1 MSIRVYWKRKY
12 AYIGTEYYV
21 TIKQISQ
28 NDKKGIFELKDSYI
42 IGELTRRIN
51 MFEKAKVDRLGMRIY
66 KMNVKQLADFFTE
79 LVYGKEDENIDFL
92 EFGYKLCDQLKE
104 EGKSFSRIKTSLNSL
119 KDFTGGKLDI
129 NELTSRFLFNYE
141 KYLRSE
147 RKLKRINQLGKE
159 VITVRKPMSD
169 HGIADYM
176 TDIRTV
182 FNAAI
187 FEYNDDETGNIR
199 IMHYPFKKYKL
210 PVVRETAKR
219 NISVEQLRCIMS
231 LKEEDMDARLTILAR
246 DVFLIS
252 FYLIGMNMVD
262 LFSIEFK
269 SYENGRITY
278 KRAKTRGKRRDEALI
293 SIKVESEA
301 MPLVEKYRDPDKKRV
316 FDFYKR
322 YKTFQYFTSAID
334 RGLKD
339 VAKLCNIDVPLSTYY
354 ARHTWATIA
363 RNKCNKSKEDIQE
376 CLNHA
381 GSSSMKITDIYIE
394 KGWGIIDRT
403 NRDVLDYVK
412 NFS

>member
-1 MSIRVYWKRKY
+1 
-12 AYIGTEYYV
+12 
-21 TIKQISQ
+21 
-28 NDKKGIFELKDSYI
+28 
-42 IGELTRRIN
+42 

-210 PVVRETAKR
+210 PVVRETAKG
-219 NISVEQLRCIMS
+219 
-231 LKEEDMDARLTILAR
+231 T
-246 DVFLIS
+246 
-252 FYLIGMNMVD
+252 
-262 LFSIEFK
+262 
-269 SYENGRITY
+269 
-278 KRAKTRGKRRDEALI
+278 
-293 SIKVESEA
+293 
-301 MPLVEKYRDPDKKRV
+301 
-316 FDFYKR
+316 
-322 YKTFQYFTSAID
+322 
-334 RGLKD
+334 
-339 VAKLCNIDVPLSTYY
+339 
-354 ARHTWATIA
+354 
-363 RNKCNKSKEDIQE
+363 
-376 CLNHA
+376 
-381 GSSSMKITDIYIE
+381 
-394 KGWGIIDRT
+394 
-403 NRDVLDYVK
+403 
-412 NFS
+412 